1 MAPIVLSCL
10 LIDTVHM
17 RGVFHFVL
25 LPSKNRDMAALRFE
39 DKWVLIT
46 GASSGLG
53 YEMALQ
59 LARLHKANIIAVAR
73 RADKLQELKQTIEQS
88 SASKV
93 RTVTAD
99 LSDWEDIDRVVA
111 EALAGDNLY
120 AAILNA
126 GITYFGEHLDQEW
139 SQFEKMLQTNV
150 SGMVRMTQQ
159 LTRYF
164 EQKNKEGGLMVVASM
179 AAVLPT
185 PYQATYSGTKGF
197 MLNYITALSHELKN
211 RNFSFTVYL
220 PGGMETE
227 MTSNDQ
233 FAPLKG
239 WLMPVKEAARQG
251 ISAFRR
257 RKPAHVPG
265 ATNRLGAY
273 ISGIIPKR
281 IIIKGMAR
289 TYGNALRK

>member
-1 MAPIVLSCL
+1 MP
-10 LIDTVHM
+10 
-17 RGVFHFVL
+17 
-25 LPSKNRDMAALRFE
+25 ALQFRN
-39 DKWVLIT
+39 KWILVT

-59 LARLHKANIIAVAR
+59 LALQHGAHIIAVAR
-73 RADKLQELKQTIEQS
+73 RADKLEQLKQEIEQRS
-88 SASKV
+88 SSRVKTIA
-93 RTVTAD
+93 AD
-99 LSDWEDIDRVVA
+99 LSDLADIDRVA
-111 EALAGDNLY
+111 GMALAEDNLY
-120 AAILNA
+120 GAILNA
-126 GITYFGEHLDQEW
+126 GITYFGRHMEQDW
-139 SQFEKMLQTNV
+139 DQFEKMLQTNV

-159 LTRYF
+159 LTRHF
-164 EQKNKEGGLMVVASM
+164 EDHKKEGGLMIVSSM

-197 MLNYITALSHELKN
+197 MLNYITALSHELRN

-227 MTSNDQ
+227 MTNNDQ

-257 RKPAHVPG
+257 RKATHVPG
-265 ATNRLGAY
+265 TTNRLGAY

-281 IIIKGMAR
+281 IIVKGMAR
-289 TYGNALRK
+289 TYGNALKK